1 MEGKTM
7 MDIKDFISNG
17 WKRVKLLTF
26 TKSNNLN
33 KDINFINKNEEY
45 TIEDKVFRINK
56 LLYTEKTKIIIDGNL
71 LHLYISKSYLII

>member
-1 MEGKTM
+1 MEGKKI

-26 TKSNNLN
+26 TKLNNLN
-33 KDINFINKNEEY
+33 HPERNLNQDNNNIDDE
-45 TIEDKVFRINK
+45 VLRIIQ

-71 LHLYISKSYLII
+71 FYMYFSK

>member
-1 MEGKTM
+1 MEGKKI

-26 TKSNNLN
+26 TKLNSLNHPERNLN
-33 KDINFINKNEEY
+33 QDNNNIDDE
-45 TIEDKVFRINK
+45 VLRIIQ

-71 LHLYISKSYLII
+71 FYMYFSK